1 MGEFVNLEND
11 IESGVATIRIERPP
25 MNAIS
30 MQLASELREIAE
42 ELSSNQDIG
51 AVVVWG
57 GPKIFAAGAD
67 IKEFVNF
74 SLLNKPQTIK
84 SVLCDFK
91 VLVDVVKL
99 IRLCIFFNS
108 PLIKMIYY
116 S

>member
-30 MQLASELREIAE
+30 MQLASELQEIAE

-57 GPKIFAAGAD
+57 GPKMDPKGIDPDGDGFACYWD
-67 IKEFVNF
+67 P
-74 SLLNKPQTIK
+74 KPFR
-84 SVLCDFK
+84 SVLKD
-91 VLVDVVKL
+91 
-99 IRLCIFFNS
+99 NN
-108 PLIKMIYY
+108 
-116 S
+116 

>member
-30 MQLASELREIAE
+30 MQLASELQEIAE

-67 IKEFVNF
+67 IKSFQHCKINKKLMNF
-74 SLLNKPQTIK
+74 LY
-84 SVLCDFK
+84 CYMAHF
-91 VLVDVVKL
+91 
-99 IRLCIFFNS
+99 
-108 PLIKMIYY
+108 
-116 S
+116 